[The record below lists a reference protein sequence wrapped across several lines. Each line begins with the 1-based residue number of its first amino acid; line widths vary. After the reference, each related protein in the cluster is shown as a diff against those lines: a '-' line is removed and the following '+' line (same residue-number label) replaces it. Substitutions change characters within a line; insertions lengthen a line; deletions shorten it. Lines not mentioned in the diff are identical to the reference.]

1 MPAHKHT
8 LDSSEAKPTKRAKK
22 GHAGERKLALDELEW
37 KEVDMPDRLDDVEGF
52 FGLEEI
58 EGVDVA
64 VEGGKVEYKVSYN
77 CELYLWGADGQVV
90 GQKA

>member
-1 MPAHKHT
+1 
-8 LDSSEAKPTKRAKK
+8 
-22 GHAGERKLALDELEW
+22 LDELEW

-64 VEGGKVEYKVSYN
+64 VEGGKVEYMVSCN
-77 CELYLWGADGQVV
+77 CGLYLWALTDR
-90 GQKA
+90 